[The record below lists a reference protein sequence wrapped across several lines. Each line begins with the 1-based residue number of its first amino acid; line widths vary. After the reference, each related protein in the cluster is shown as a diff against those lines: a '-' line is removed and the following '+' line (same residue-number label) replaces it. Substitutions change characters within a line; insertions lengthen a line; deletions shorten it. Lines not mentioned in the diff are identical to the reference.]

1 MLVPEFTHDLL
12 LLHRCLKRGL
22 VYEWNL
28 LHSVYVIVNYMIKK
42 ESLSVEQSFEL
53 TQRSNPENYSETT
66 VAHLAQDRIL
76 PNRHFVS
83 L

>member
-1 MLVPEFTHDLL
+1 
-12 LLHRCLKRGL
+12 
-22 VYEWNL
+22 
-28 LHSVYVIVNYMIKK
+28 MIKK